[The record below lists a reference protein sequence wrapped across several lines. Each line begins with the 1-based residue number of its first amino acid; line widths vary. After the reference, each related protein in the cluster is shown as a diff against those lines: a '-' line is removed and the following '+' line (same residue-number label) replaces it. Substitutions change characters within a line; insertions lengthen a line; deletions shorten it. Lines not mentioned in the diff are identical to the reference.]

1 ALWTV
6 DTTALASDCHVWLAD
21 PGSQGVE
28 AYRQSCGKWNKLPPT
43 VSHIHPDFPEPYES
57 PADGLRGK
65 NEYF

>member
-1 ALWTV
+1 
-6 DTTALASDCHVWLAD
+6 
-21 PGSQGVE
+21 
-28 AYRQSCGKWNKLPPT
+28 T

>member
-1 ALWTV
+1 
-6 DTTALASDCHVWLAD
+6 
-21 PGSQGVE
+21 
-28 AYRQSCGKWNKLPPT
+28 